1 MSLLFSE
8 YCNLPLSWK
17 TPLTWWTA
25 YEGSDVVDLQFNRTN
40 KISNER
46 EYLIS
51 LLLIFFSLNNR
62 PNNTILY
69 LYSFIHFNGQ
79 WMGLLACVRC
89 N

>member
-25 YEGSDVVDLQFNRTN
+25 YEGTDVVDLQFNRTN

-51 LLLIFFSLNNR
+51 
-62 PNNTILY
+62 
-69 LYSFIHFNGQ
+69 
-79 WMGLLACVRC
+79 
-89 N
+89 